1 MNERITGRC
10 VPVLRA
16 DGEQILVTIA
26 VAKNT
31 EFLKKYGMRILDET
45 LLHATPETFSAPIQE
60 LPKRRPMLV
69 EQEPVAVVSTQEFM
83 DQTPEVPADEEVF
96 EQEIATE
103 EEQAEIPTEE
113 TTTTKTRRK

>member
-26 VAKNT
+26 VAQNT

-45 LLHATPETFSAPIQE
+45 MLHAKPETFSASIPE

-69 EQEPVAVVSTQEFM
+69 AQEPVAVVSTQEFM

-96 EQEIATE
+96 EQEVATE

>member
-45 LLHATPETFSAPIQE
+45 MLHATPETFSASIPE

-69 EQEPVAVVSTQEFM
+69 AQEPVAVVSTQEFM

-96 EQEIATE
+96 EQEVAEE

>member
-45 LLHATPETFSAPIQE
+45 MLHATPETFSAPIPE

-83 DQTPEVPADEEVF
+83 DQTPEVPVDEEVF
-96 EQEIATE
+96 EQEVATE

>member
-45 LLHATPETFSAPIQE
+45 MLHATPETFSASIPE

-96 EQEIATE
+96 EQEVAEE

-113 TTTTKTRRK
+113 ITTTKTRRK

>member
-45 LLHATPETFSAPIQE
+45 MLHAKPETFSASIPE

-69 EQEPVAVVSTQEFM
+69 AQEPVAVVSTQEFM

-96 EQEIATE
+96 EQEVATE

>member
-45 LLHATPETFSAPIQE
+45 MLHATPETFSASIPE

-69 EQEPVAVVSTQEFM
+69 AQEPVAVVSTQEFM

-96 EQEIATE
+96 EQEVAEE

-113 TTTTKTRRK
+113 PTTTKTRRK

>member
-26 VAKNT
+26 VAQNT

-45 LLHATPETFSAPIQE
+45 MLHATPETFSASIPE

-69 EQEPVAVVSTQEFM
+69 AQEPVAVVSTQEFM
-83 DQTPEVPADEEVF
+83 DQTPEVPVDEDVF
-96 EQEIATE
+96 EQEVATE
-103 EEQAEIPTEE
+103 EEQTEIPTEE